1 MLAERG
7 KMVPKMIYHLI
18 DNFDATLITV
28 LLGNNI
34 ANLVL
39 SNIAAIFFLKIAVEQ
54 GWASGVESIVS
65 TVVIG
70 LITYIFCDT
79 IPKILSKDIPNR
91 LTYILVYIVYFFYII
106 LYPLA
111 LVFRGLLF
119 LVHKV
124 FKIEDKNI
132 LTKEEFIEEA
142 DKAVL
147 SKEDEDNNEGEEELL
162 EKNEM
167 HILKKAFNFDT
178 IKVKDILTPIA
189 EVYALDI
196 DGLTTK
202 KINETI
208 LKINYSRIPI
218 YEGNIQNII
227 GILTIRNYYSEYMS
241 DPHLNIRSVL
251 SKPLFIDIYEKID
264 DVFEE
269 FNQTKIHLGIV
280 KDSSGK
286 ILGMVTMEDVL
297 EQLVG
302 DINEK
307 KDPNLSRK
315 LQ

>member
-1 MLAERG
+1 
-7 KMVPKMIYHLI
+7 
-18 DNFDATLITV
+18 
-28 LLGNNI
+28 
-34 ANLVL
+34 
-39 SNIAAIFFLKIAVEQ
+39 
-54 GWASGVESIVS
+54 
-65 TVVIG
+65 
-70 LITYIFCDT
+70 
-79 IPKILSKDIPNR
+79 
-91 LTYILVYIVYFFYII
+91 
-106 LYPLA
+106 LA

-142 DKAVL
+142 DKAML

-178 IKVKDILTPIA
+178 IEVKDILTPIT
-189 EVYALDI
+189 EIYALNI

-218 YEGNIQNII
+218 YEGDIQNII
-227 GILTIRNYYSEYMS
+227 GILTIRNYYSEYML

-251 SKPLFIDIYEKID
+251 SKPLFIDIDEKID
-264 DVFEE
+264 DVFKE